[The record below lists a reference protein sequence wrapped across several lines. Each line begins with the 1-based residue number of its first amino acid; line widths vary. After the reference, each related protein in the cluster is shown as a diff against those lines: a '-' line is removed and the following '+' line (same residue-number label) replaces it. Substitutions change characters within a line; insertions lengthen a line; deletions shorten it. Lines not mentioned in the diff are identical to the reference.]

1 MELDYIEAVGED
13 AVRFALEKVL
23 GLVRGD
29 MRNRGENVGTMG
41 RRSLDAVT
49 VVDPAFSGLVIDVEV
64 LKIVVE
70 VDAACT
76 EITAKQGSV
85 GGKDGGYVDMALA
98 TKRDREACLP
108 LVEVGDDGGGQ
119 LTSNVLEMKGS
130 EGR

>member
-70 VDAACT
+70 IDAASA
-76 EITAKQGSV
+76 EITTEESSM
-85 GGKDGGYVDMALA
+85 GGEHGRNVYVTLA
-98 TKRDREACLP
+98 QERDSETRLP
-108 LVEVGDDGGGQ
+108 LVEMRYDGRSE
-119 LTSNVLEMKGS
+119 LSRDVLDPA
-130 EGR
+130 